1 MAAGDAEFDTDAFL
15 DRLRSG
21 DERAYRQLIRRYHTV
36 LVNLA
41 QGIIGSRAQ
50 AEEVV
55 QDSWL
60 AVFRNIARFEGR
72 SSLAG
77 WLFTIVMNRARTR
90 ITSEGRTVALP
101 GAEGPERAVD
111 MGNFTPDGHWTE
123 LPALWDTLD
132 PERLVGGRQLWA
144 HVLEVIETLPAGQ
157 KAVILLRDL
166 EQRSAEEACEILG
179 VSSENQRV
187 LLHRARG
194 RVRAAIDQLVGQAP
208 VRTKVAAAQLPVRG
222 GKGQAFLAAFFI
234 RLGQGLLFFFEKK
247 NQKTFIRLRVA

>member
-1 MAAGDAEFDTDAFL
+1 MAADDAEFDTEEFL
-15 DRLRSG
+15 DLLRSG
-21 DERAYRQLIRRYHTV
+21 NERAYRRLIRRYHTV

-60 AVFRNIARFEGR
+60 AVFRNVARFEGR

-101 GAEGPERAVD
+101 GSEGHERAVD
-111 MGNFTPDGHWTE
+111 MSNFTADGHWSE
-123 LPALWDTLD
+123 LPALWDVLD
-132 PERLVGGRQLWA
+132 PERQVGGRQLWA
-144 HVLEVIETLPAGQ
+144 HVMDIIETLPAGQ

-166 EQRSAEEACEILG
+166 EQRSAEEACELLSI
-179 VSSENQRV
+179 SAENQRV

-194 RVRAAIDQLVGQAP
+194 RIRVAIDQLVGTAP
-208 VRTKVAAAQLPVRG
+208 AVTRTAAAAARPARAGRVQSFLGALVQLG
-222 GKGQAFLAAFFI
+222 CDLLQANRAFA
-234 RLGQGLLFFFEKK
+234 QGL
-247 NQKTFIRLRVA
+247 AGC